1 MILNIERDHSR
12 FRQIVRG
19 RIRKDLK
26 KYMSSNDMIGRKG
39 KDIVSIPIPQI
50 EIPRLKFD
58 DRKRDGVG
66 QGEGG
71 PGDSAG
77 QQEGQAGDA
86 PGRHILEVEVTL
98 EELAQ
103 IMGEELELPRI
114 EPKDKNA
121 VDTHFDR
128 YSGLRQTG
136 PRALLNLRRSF
147 RESLK
152 RQMASGLYD
161 PKRPVLIPVKDDL
174 RFRSWKETTK
184 PRSDAVIIYMMDVS
198 GSMGD
203 EQKEIVRLEAFWI
216 DTWLAS
222 QYRGIETRYII
233 HDAAAAEVDAD
244 TFYRTKESGGT
255 KISSA
260 YEVALELIEN
270 RFPPSEYNLY
280 LFHFS
285 DGDNWSGGDTEICLQ
300 LLAEKLLPQVNLFG
314 YGQVASPYGSGQFIK
329 DLQQGFPEAE
339 NLILSEI
346 PNHDSIMDS
355 IREFLG
361 KGK

>member
-1 MILNIERDHSR
+1 MILNIERAHRR
-12 FRQIVRG
+12 FRHIVRG
-19 RIRKDLK
+19 RIRKDLG
-26 KYMSSNDMIGRKG
+26 KYMSSSDMIGRKG
-39 KDIVSIPIPQI
+39 KNAVSIPIPQI
-50 EIPRLKFD
+50 EIPRFKFD
-58 DRKRDGVG
+58 DRKQEGVG

-77 QQEGQAGDA
+77 QGESQAGDA
-86 PGRHILEVEVTL
+86 PGRHLLEVEVSL
-98 EELAQ
+98 EELAE
-103 IMGEELELPRI
+103 IMAEELELPRI
-114 EPKDKNA
+114 EPRDRNA
-121 VDTHFDR
+121 VDTQFDR
-128 YSGLRQTG
+128 YSGLRHTG
-136 PRALLNLRRSF
+136 PRALLNLRRTF
-147 RESLK
+147 RESLR

-161 PKRPVLIPVKDDL
+161 PKCPVLIPVKDDL
-174 RFRSWKETTK
+174 RFRSWKLTTK

-222 QYRGIETRYII
+222 QYRGLETRYII

-244 TFYRTKESGGT
+244 TFFRTKESGGT

-260 YEVALELIEN
+260 YQLALELIEAK
-270 RFPPSEYNLY
+270 FPPSEYNLY

-285 DGDNWSGGDTEICLQ
+285 DGDNWSGGDTELCLKMMTEQ
-300 LLAEKLLPQVNLFG
+300 LLPQVNLFG

-329 DLQQGFPEAE
+329 DLRQSFPEEE

-346 PNHDSIMDS
+346 PDRDGIMNS

-361 KGK
+361 KGR